1 MITKNL
7 PDSVRSSNWLKR
19 ELGLLVETVRKAQ
32 RDQANDLAATIAFW
46 SFFSIFPLLIAI
58 LAVAGHFLRSE
69 ELKERIFE
77 AITNLLPGSADLVQ
91 QNIEAMVSY
100 RGTMS
105 LVAIVGL
112 LWSASKVFGAITRA
126 VNRALGAK
134 PRRSYLMARLRYFL
148 MAVAV
153 AILTVV
159 AIATTVAMEI
169 VTDADFLARFGLAP
183 IELPR
188 ITGNALSF
196 VLILL
201 IFALIYKVTPYVE
214 VRWSHVLPG
223 AILAAVLF
231 ELGKKGFVLYL
242 DRVAHL
248 EAIYGSLSSIIV
260 LLLWLYL
267 SALFLIYGA
276 EYSIVRAQARVQSA
290 DS

>member
-1 MITKNL
+1 M
-7 PDSVRSSNWLKR
+7 KR
-19 ELGLLVETVRKAQ
+19 ELGLFVETIRKAQ
-32 RDQANDLAATIAFW
+32 RDQVNDLAAVIAFW

-58 LAVAGHFLRSE
+58 LAVAGHFLKSE

-105 LVAIVGL
+105 FVAVIGL

-126 VNRALGAK
+126 VNRALGDK
-134 PRRSYLMARLRYFL
+134 PKRSYLMARLRYFT

-153 AILTVV
+153 TILTVV
-159 AIATTVAMEI
+159 AIGTTVVIEI

-183 IELPR
+183 IGLPR
-188 ITGNALSF
+188 VTGNALSF
-196 VLILL
+196 VLIML

-214 VRWSHVLPG
+214 VQWRQVLPG
-223 AILAAVLF
+223 SLLAALLF

-242 DRVAHL
+242 DKVAHF

-267 SALFLIYGA
+267 SSLFLIYGA
-276 EYSIVRAQARVQSA
+276 EYNIVRAEAKVESA
-290 DS
+290 KR